1 MVSKTISVT
10 DKVYNLL
17 KRMKLHH
24 ESFGDTIERLCNNYT
39 SQNLADWMEKFKG
52 WEDMTDG
59 EYKEFM
65 SSIKKVQ
72 KELVPFK
79 VDFQ

>member
-24 ESFGDTIERLCNNYT
+24 ESFGDAIERLCNNYT
-39 SQNLADWMEKFKG
+39 SQNLTDWMEKFKG
-52 WEDMTDG
+52 WEDMTDE

-65 SSIKKVQ
+65 GSIKKVQ
-72 KELVPFK
+72 KELIPFK
-79 VDFQ
+79 IDFQ